1 MLYKKKNAI
10 IITVT
15 TMVTELIISRIVTS
29 RETQIGGLMNWSR
42 LVLRKT
48 LVVPI
53 MKTTT
58 IKANFQVVNSLKI
71 SQII

>member
-1 MLYKKKNAI
+1 
-10 IITVT
+10 
-15 TMVTELIISRIVTS
+15 MVTEPITSRIVTS
-29 RETQIGGLMNWSR
+29 RETQIRGLMNWSR